1 MNKEDE
7 DGERE
12 EGEMN
17 NIDKWILQQR
27 AEQIMFDECI
37 LTSEET
43 ESVKRFMELLSDE
56 RWKK

>member
-1 MNKEDE
+1 
-7 DGERE
+7 
-12 EGEMN
+12 MN